1 MNTQDFITLYA
12 PATGEQ
18 LGQIPALS
26 TNQIDTIM
34 TTAASVWQSWSQTT
48 LETRSQL
55 LKRWSNILR
64 RDSAQLA
71 LLMSQEISKAYA
83 DSLKEVVRTAD
94 LIDYVADDAL
104 RMNGEA
110 YRGDQFPG
118 GSRNK
123 IAFSHFVPLGVVLAI
138 SPFNYPVN
146 LAAAKIAPALMMG
159 NSVVFKPATQGALS
173 GIALVAALIEAGMPE
188 NLVQTVTGRGSVI
201 GDYIVKHREINMISF
216 TGSVGIGRQISSL
229 AAMIP
234 QVHELGGK
242 DAAII
247 LDLANPNRIVSELI
261 SGAFGYSGQRCT
273 AIKRVFVLDHLADEL
288 VSLLT
293 PAMQSI
299 TTGLP
304 ETNAMV
310 TPLIDNK
317 SADFVQGLID
327 DAIAQGASVLFGNQR
342 EQNFMQPTL
351 LDHVTT
357 AMRIAWEEPFG
368 PVLPIIRVAS
378 IDEAIRLNNQSEFG
392 LQASIFG
399 SNIDDI
405 FKIAQKLQVG
415 TVNINGRSERGPD
428 HFPFSGVKN
437 SGMGVQGVRRS
448 LESMSRQQ
456 MTVLNIQN

>member
-1 MNTQDFITLYA
+1 MKTQDTITLYA
-12 PATGEQ
+12 PATGVE
-18 LGQIPALS
+18 LGTIPALS
-26 TNQIDTIM
+26 TTQIDEMMKTASTI
-34 TTAASVWQSWSQTT
+34 WHSWSQTT

-55 LKRWSNILR
+55 LKRWSTILR
-64 RDSAQLA
+64 RDADQLA
-71 LLMSQEISKAYA
+71 HLMSQEVSKAYA
-83 DSLKEVVRTAD
+83 DSYKEIVRTAD
-94 LIDYVADDAL
+94 LIDYVADDAMRL
-104 RMNGEA
+104 TGES

-123 IAFSHFVPLGVVLAI
+123 IAISHFVPLGVVLAI

-159 NSVVFKPATQGALS
+159 NSVIFKPATQGALS
-173 GIALVAALIEAGMPE
+173 GLALVAALVEAGMPAG
-188 NLVQTVTGRGSVI
+188 LVQSVTGRGSVI
-201 GDYIVKHREINMISF
+201 GDYIVQHKAVNMISF
-216 TGSVGIGRQISSL
+216 TGSVGIGKQISKL
-229 AAMIP
+229 AGMVP

-247 LDLANPNRIVSELI
+247 LDLDQPERLVSELI

-273 AIKRVFVLDHLADEL
+273 AIKRIFVLETHADALVEL
-288 VSLLT
+288 LV
-293 PAMQSI
+293 PAMNAI
-299 TTGLP
+299 TTGMP

-327 DAIAQGASVLFGNQR
+327 DALAQGATLVHGNVR
-342 EQNFMQPTL
+342 DNNFLQPTL
-351 LDHVTT
+351 LDNVTPN
-357 AMRIAWEEPFG
+357 MRVAWEEPFG
-368 PVLPIIRVAS
+368 PVLPIIRVKTVE
-378 IDEAIRLNNQSEFG
+378 EAIRLNNESEFG
-392 LQASIFG
+392 LQSSIFG

-405 FKIAQKLQVG
+405 FQIAQKLQVG

-456 MTVLNIQN
+456 MTVLNMK